1 MAVVRFLQEKSQS
14 SLLWS
19 SLVCA
24 GGFELV
30 AARHRQKGN
39 VNGRKTRLACVSYYR
54 AGPSTYQPP
63 PSISQATSALA
74 HPNQMASYQPPPAQ
88 CHPETPSME
97 IYWHLWRTACR
108 PWRPLLHMEWAIKV
122 ARREP
127 LRVGKDSV
135 SPSDNI

>member
-54 AGPSTYQPP
+54 AAPSTYQPP
-63 PSISQATSALA
+63 PSLHLSS
-74 HPNQMASYQPPPAQ
+74 HFSPRPPRPNGIIP
-88 CHPETPSME
+88 TPS
-97 IYWHLWRTACR
+97 RTVSSGDTIDGNLLASVAPCR
-108 PWRPLLHMEWAIKV
+108 RWRPLLHMEWAIKV

-127 LRVGKDSV
+127 LRVRKDSV